1 MDILDFFSRQP
12 IPREV
17 LDYLKKNK
25 GNIYIGNSTNNVNKL
40 LAASY
45 YQEFNQTVVYVTS
58 NIYHATKAYDTFLNL
73 LPADKVS
80 FFPVDEFVASELIS
94 STQGF
99 KVARMNTIKKILNGE
114 PQVIITNTDGITRNV
129 MSLEKQKEA
138 ILEIEVGSV
147 IKMDDLIKKLVMRG
161 YMRTSVTEKPG
172 DFSVRGSLI
181 DVFPINCDRPVRID
195 FFDIEVESIRIFDQV
210 SQLSIEKIKSILI
223 YPFYELV
230 YNESDIPFISENIL
244 KNVELSDK
252 IEKDLND
259 LRNYRNLDR
268 LYRYLPFIDPNYL
281 PFLDI
286 INSKIVMYDNYQE
299 IKEKEEQNYFE
310 IGEYLLNQKDTFA
323 GTSNFFY
330 SVGDLLSKV
339 ETNIF
344 LNNLM
349 AKLEEIKLTKLFDMK
364 TYDNSHYYSNVK
376 NLIEELRI
384 NKDKTYILTHI
395 DSQKITFFQELLNSN
410 NIYYQEAHTI
420 DDIKTGK
427 INLVVSENAIGFA
440 SYDSQLEVITPDEI
454 SPKRAHKRSK
464 FRKLYEHATQVY
476 TKEELVKGDYVVH
489 QDYGIGQYFGIKT
502 IELGG
507 VKNDYIVVKY
517 AEDNVLY
524 VPVENIYVLEKY
536 LGSEDYVPKLTKLGT
551 KDWEKKKNRIK
562 AQLESIARKLI
573 ETQAK
578 RELLKGFVYQS
589 YPELERAFA
598 EDFEFE
604 ETPDQKKAIQE
615 VEQDMLSDRPMDRLI
630 CGDVGFGKTEVAMR
644 AAFKAVLNDKQVAY
658 LAPTTVLSRQHYY
671 TFKERFE
678 KYGVR
683 VELMNRF
690 VEDRVQKNIIN
701 GLQNGYVDIV
711 IGTHRILSR
720 DIKFKDLGILII
732 DEEHRFGVEQKE
744 RIKELKANVDI
755 LSLSATPIP
764 RTLQMS
770 LMGMRDLSL
779 LETAPSNRYPVQTY
793 VIEQNDAV
801 IREAI
806 NRELARDGQVF
817 YLHNRISN
825 LDRIERKIRS
835 LVPSSRIATIHG
847 KLDKEEIEKVMAA
860 FLEGEYNVLICTTI
874 IETGIDI
881 PNSNTIIISDAHRL
895 GLAQI
900 YQIRGRV
907 GRSDRI
913 AYAYLMYEG
922 GKVLTETSQ
931 KRLETIKEFTAL
943 GSGYKIAMRDL
954 SIRGAGDVLGREQSG
969 FIDAIGIDLYM
980 RMLKEAIDKEKGI
993 VREVEP
999 PKRFEIKVSKHIDN
1013 NYVSDDMIK
1022 IEIHQKINRVTSR
1035 EIQKELIKE
1044 FTDRYGVL
1052 SDDVKLYIEEQYLE
1066 HLLKAKGV
1074 ESFKEAEDEVTLN
1087 FDPEK
1092 SKQIDGQ
1099 KLFLEAMKLS
1109 PKIKFEFKNRRI
1121 FIKIRKSDFLPSY
1134 INILTILLEKM

>member
-1 MDILDFFSRQP
+1 
-12 IPREV
+12 
-17 LDYLKKNK
+17 
-25 GNIYIGNSTNNVNKL
+25 
-40 LAASY
+40 
-45 YQEFNQTVVYVTS
+45 
-58 NIYHATKAYDTFLNL
+58 
-73 LPADKVS
+73 
-80 FFPVDEFVASELIS
+80 
-94 STQGF
+94 
-99 KVARMNTIKKILNGE
+99 
-114 PQVIITNTDGITRNV
+114 
-129 MSLEKQKEA
+129 
-138 ILEIEVGSV
+138 
-147 IKMDDLIKKLVMRG
+147 
-161 YMRTSVTEKPG
+161 
-172 DFSVRGSLI
+172 
-181 DVFPINCDRPVRID
+181 
-195 FFDIEVESIRIFDQV
+195 
-210 SQLSIEKIKSILI
+210 
-223 YPFYELV
+223 
-230 YNESDIPFISENIL
+230 
-244 KNVELSDK
+244 
-252 IEKDLND
+252 
-259 LRNYRNLDR
+259 
-268 LYRYLPFIDPNYL
+268 
-281 PFLDI
+281 
-286 INSKIVMYDNYQE
+286 
-299 IKEKEEQNYFE
+299 
-310 IGEYLLNQKDTFA
+310 
-323 GTSNFFY
+323 
-330 SVGDLLSKV
+330 
-339 ETNIF
+339 
-344 LNNLM
+344 
-349 AKLEEIKLTKLFDMK
+349 
-364 TYDNSHYYSNVK
+364 
-376 NLIEELRI
+376 
-384 NKDKTYILTHI
+384 
-395 DSQKITFFQELLNSN
+395 
-410 NIYYQEAHTI
+410 
-420 DDIKTGK
+420 
-427 INLVVSENAIGFA
+427 
-440 SYDSQLEVITPDEI
+440 
-454 SPKRAHKRSK
+454 
-464 FRKLYEHATQVY
+464 
-476 TKEELVKGDYVVH
+476 
-489 QDYGIGQYFGIKT
+489 
-502 IELGG
+502 
-507 VKNDYIVVKY
+507 
-517 AEDNVLY
+517 
-524 VPVENIYVLEKY
+524 
-536 LGSEDYVPKLTKLGT
+536 
-551 KDWEKKKNRIK
+551 
-562 AQLESIARKLI
+562 
-573 ETQAK
+573 
-578 RELLKGFVYQS
+578 
-589 YPELERAFA
+589 
-598 EDFEFE
+598 
-604 ETPDQKKAIQE
+604 
-615 VEQDMLSDRPMDRLI
+615 MLSDRPMDRLI

-644 AAFKAVLNDKQVAY
+644 AAFKAVLNGKQVAY